1 MPSSHH
7 NQPKGACF
15 FVSPKGALHFL
26 WTYLKP
32 LRARLLLLITLMMGS
47 TALRLLFPQLLRSLV
62 DGALAG
68 SPLPVLLRTAGL
80 YLAGSLLIQ
89 VLRVTGAV
97 FSERIAWAATNA
109 LRLDLARHVLGLDI
123 AFHKA
128 HTPGELIERIDGD
141 VTTLAG
147 FFSQFIA
154 QVVTSLMLI
163 AGVMLFLFLEGPL
176 PGLVGLGSF
185 LLSGAAVLSVSSLTV
200 KAWSGIRASSAEMMS
215 FVEERIAGRE
225 EVKALGADRYVVRG
239 LVAMSARHWRLR
251 RRARFLES
259 TASNVTVDAW
269 MLSQFAML
277 VLAFFLHRDGA
288 LSLGTAMMLF
298 FYADL
303 LNEPINT
310 IREEMDELQ
319 RARAALGRLVSLKSV
334 MPAITDGAGAE
345 LPDGPL
351 SVTLEQV
358 SFQYE
363 EGRPVLKGL
372 SFHLEP
378 GQTLGILGRTGSGKS
393 SLIRLLCRF
402 YDPQEGSVR
411 LGGVDIRRLPL
422 DALRRRIGLITQ
434 EVGLFGGTLRDNL
447 ALFNPDISDA
457 RIRAAV
463 ADLGLTGW
471 FAARFEQGL
480 DSCIGPAGDGL
491 SAGEAQLLALV
502 RLALRNPGLII
513 LDEFTARIDP
523 VTEALL
529 QTAVDRLL
537 AGRTAVII
545 AHRLTAVERA
555 DQILV
560 LEQGEMLEW
569 GPRTE
574 LAGDPD
580 SHYSRLRRAGR
591 TEVLA

>member
-1 MPSSHH
+1 MS
-7 NQPKGACF
+7 KTGAIR
-15 FVSPKGALHFL
+15 FL
-26 WTYLKP
+26 STYLKP
-32 LRARLLLLITLMMGS
+32 QLAGLVLLISLMLGA
-47 TALRLLFPQLLRSLV
+47 TGLRLLFPQLLRSLV
-62 DGALAG
+62 DQALAG
-68 SPLPVLLRTAGL
+68 EALPTLLRTAGL
-80 YLAGSLLIQ
+80 FLAGALLIQ
-89 VLRVTGAV
+89 ALRIGATLL
-97 FSERIAWAATNA
+97 SERIAWAATNA

-147 FFSQFIA
+147 FFSQFVA
-154 QVVTSLMLI
+154 QVVTSLLLI
-163 AGVMLFLFLEGPL
+163 AGVLLFLFLEGWV

-200 KAWSGIRASSAEMMS
+200 KAWSGIRASSTEMMS

-225 EVKALGADRYVVRG
+225 EVKALGAADYVVRG
-239 LVAMSARHWRLR
+239 IVSLSARHWRLR

-259 TASNVTVDAW
+259 AASNVTVDAW

-277 VLAFFLHRDGA
+277 VLAFFLYRDGA

-303 LNEPINT
+303 LNEPITT
-310 IREEMDELQ
+310 IREQMDELQ
-319 RARAALGRLVSLKSV
+319 RARAALGRLVELQAV
-334 MPAITDGAGAE
+334 EPAITDGAGGA
-345 LPDGPL
+345 LPEGPL
-351 SVTLEQV
+351 SVTLDRV
-358 SFQYE
+358 CFQYE
-363 EGRPVLKGL
+363 EGRPVLRNL

-402 YDPQEGSVR
+402 YDPQEGAVR
-411 LGGVDIRRLPL
+411 LGGVDIRHVPL
-422 DALRRRIGLITQ
+422 DALRSRIGLITQ
-434 EVGLFGGTLRDNL
+434 EVGLFGGSLRDNL
-447 ALFNPDISDA
+447 ALFNPDMTDA
-457 RIRAAV
+457 QIWAAV
-463 ADLGLTGW
+463 AGLGLTRW
-471 FAARFEQGL
+471 FTERFEEGL
-480 DSCIGPAGDGL
+480 DTRIGPAGDGL

-529 QTAVDRLL
+529 QSAVDHLL
-537 AGRTAVII
+537 AGRTAIII
-545 AHRLTAVERA
+545 AHRLTTVERA

-569 GPRTE
+569 GPRRD
-574 LAGDPD
+574 LAHDPR
-580 SHYSRLRRAGR
+580 SHYNRLRRAGR
-591 TEVLA
+591 AEVLA